1 LPQNYPG
8 TLQRGDSSRG
18 VLILQYYLEY
28 ISLFVPTVQRI
39 TPDGDFGASTEA
51 AVKSFQKTYGLEP
64 TGIVDRLVWSY
75 IQNTYYNTLASV
87 NFEFSEGATLPY
99 PGRIL
104 TIGSVGEDVR
114 ALQEYL
120 NYISLTYPQIP
131 KVNVDG
137 EFGAATERAV
147 IEFKRIFGINGAEGR
162 VTAQT
167 WRAITD
173 IYEDLYV
180 GGFVSRGQFPG
191 YDIE

>member
-1 LPQNYPG
+1 
-8 TLQRGDSSRG
+8 
-18 VLILQYYLEY
+18 
-28 ISLFVPTVQRI
+28 VQRI

-180 GGFVSRGQFPG
+180 GGFISRGQFPG